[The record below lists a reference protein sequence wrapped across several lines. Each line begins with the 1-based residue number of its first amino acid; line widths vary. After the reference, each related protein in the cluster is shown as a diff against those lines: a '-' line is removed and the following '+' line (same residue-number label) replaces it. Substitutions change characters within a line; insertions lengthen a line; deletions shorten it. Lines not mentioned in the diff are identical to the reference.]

1 MNKEENFI
9 NTLFEKTE
17 ESEAIKPQTTEI
29 IKMPMSSI
37 VPNFK
42 NPYKCREEDMKPLE
56 DSIRENGIIQP
67 LMVRKDDKADVYEII
82 SGHRRYLAATRL
94 KLTEVPVVVLD
105 ITKEEADI
113 ILVDSNLYRE
123 HILPS
128 EKAFAYKM
136 KMDAIKRQGKRTDLT
151 SDQVGPKL
159 SADEISDTDSA
170 SQVKR
175 YIRLT
180 NLIPRLLALVDSGKI
195 ALGPA
200 VELSYLNQ
208 GHQNFLAEAI
218 EKELATPSL
227 AQAQKLKKLAQEG
240 KLDVGT
246 ILAENILFSVHFKHK
261 FKKQSIRSENS
272 NKVNNFLRCQIGIYK
287 QIYQSFVQLFCSVP
301 NISINPFCSILFC
314 STKKVFA
321 NTQVLYFFFGFTFIN
336 QLDDFLHFY
345 EPKGLRNQSGTIFF
359 LYHQITLFL
368 RHCYFNRYN
377 ISIIVYQLCCPI
389 KRTCHLSSGKT
400 SIISSTVQF
409 RALHILARVSVV
421 TASSLPSLRIVYFVS
436 SAVSCKSF
444 FFISLSSKIC
454 HSFLYVTAICV
465 LPFIGLIKE
474 YSYACISIA
483 YFSLIFNTITAISH
497 FFAFRQSRYQL
508 FIILKKRCD
517 CTSTT

>member
-17 ESEAIKPQTTEI
+17 ESEAVKPKTTEI
-29 IKMPMSSI
+29 IKMSMSSI

-113 ILVDSNLYRE
+113 ILVDSNLHRV

-136 KMDAIKRQGKRTDLT
+136 KMDAIKKQGKRTDLT

-200 VELSYLNQ
+200 VELSYLSQ
-208 GHQNFLAEAI
+208 GHQNFLSEAI
-218 EKELATPSL
+218 EKELATLSL
-227 AQAQKLKKLAQEG
+227 AQAQKLKKLEQEG

-246 ILAENILFSVHFKHK
+246 ILSMV
-261 FKKQSIRSENS
+261 KQPKPNQVVTVKIPEDKISKYMKS
-272 NKVNNFLRCQIGIYK
+272 NATVKEK
-287 QIYQSFVQLFCSVP
+287 E
-301 NISINPFCSILFC
+301 
-314 STKKVFA
+314 
-321 NTQVLYFFFGFTFIN
+321 
-336 QLDDFLHFY
+336 DFLAKAVEY
-345 EPKGLRNQSGTIFF
+345 YGK
-359 LYHQITLFL
+359 
-368 RHCYFNRYN
+368 
-377 ISIIVYQLCCPI
+377 
-389 KRTCHLSSGKT
+389 HLQRQKDRG
-400 SIISSTVQF
+400 
-409 RALHILARVSVV
+409 AR
-421 TASSLPSLRIVYFVS
+421 
-436 SAVSCKSF
+436 
-444 FFISLSSKIC
+444 
-454 HSFLYVTAICV
+454 
-465 LPFIGLIKE
+465 
-474 YSYACISIA
+474 
-483 YFSLIFNTITAISH
+483 
-497 FFAFRQSRYQL
+497 
-508 FIILKKRCD
+508 
-517 CTSTT
+517 